1 MRSATLASAALALFA
16 AGCGG
21 GGDGTRAVV
30 TGPIVAASPA
40 SATGTASNAA
50 IWFHPMPPP
59 SAGSTEPITGSADF
73 AQLFVAG
80 AAWPKALAQTHVI
93 GLYAGWVTLASERVL
108 DPIIAF
114 LNANGIAIELEAPSL
129 QATAT
134 CGTNV
139 EGYAPYG
146 TQIDTFT
153 LGYLNRLKALGA
165 NVAYLKVDEP
175 YWYGHVVA
183 PLSPTTGACSF
194 TVATVA
200 SEVASFTQTVHTVY
214 PALEVGDVE
223 PVIAAGYSPDVVTD
237 LGTWHAAYAAAN
249 GAPFPFFIADTDW
262 SNPVWP
268 TLDASLESATH
279 AQGMRFG
286 IIYIGDLTDTTDAA
300 WIGKAA
306 ARFNEFQVTNGKK
319 PDFVLFQSWENCP
332 QHALPESN
340 PNTFTGL
347 LDSYIAA
354 GL

>member
-1 MRSATLASAALALFA
+1 
-16 AGCGG
+16 
-21 GGDGTRAVV
+21 
-30 TGPIVAASPA
+30 
-40 SATGTASNAA
+40 
-50 IWFHPMPPP
+50 MPPP

-73 AQLFVAG
+73 TQLFTSG
-80 AAWPKALAQTHVI
+80 APWPKALAQTHVI

-139 EGYAPYG
+139 EGYVSYG
-146 TQIDTFT
+146 TSVSAYT
-153 LGYLNRLKALGA
+153 LAYLDRLKALNA

-183 PLSPTTGACSF
+183 PISPATGACAF
-194 TVATVA
+194 PVATVA
-200 SEVASFTQTVHTVY
+200 TEVASFTQITHSVY

-223 PVIAAGYSPDVVTD
+223 PIIAAGYTPDVVTE
-237 LGTWHAAYAAAN
+237 LNTWHAAYAAAA

-262 SNPVWP
+262 SNPAWP
-268 TLDASLESATH
+268 AIDASIESADH

-286 IIYIGDLTDTTDAA
+286 IIYIGDQTDTSNAV

-306 ARFNEFQVTNGKK
+306 ARFTAFQVTAGNK

-332 QHALPESN
+332 QRTLPESD
-340 PNTFTGL
+340 PTTFTGL
-347 LDSYIAA
+347 LDAYLAA